1 VRLSTFRQPMP
12 GASFS
17 AARAGLARLASFWS
31 RDWPL
36 RAHLALF
43 AGLLVVPAILFSAY
57 LIQRSDAQQRESAQ
71 SRVVQIAS
79 ELANDVSTEIER
91 GIVILKVLAL
101 SAELE
106 RADLAAF
113 HEHAKR
119 ALWPLDNV
127 ILLVSEGGR
136 QLVNTAV
143 PFGTPLPDYA
153 DPEAL
158 NLVQKR
164 REPYLTDLFQSQTQ
178 GQRVINLL
186 VPIAGPSA
194 SNAHNVLVLSY
205 SSLDI
210 QNLVAAQQ
218 TRGNSTTM
226 IADRRGVVIAR
237 SGDHEPPVG
246 QVLPLELQKVPKDGV
261 AHRVTDLDGRTVVRA
276 AAHTRLGGWTASAEV
291 DEQQLE
297 AMVRSSV
304 RRLALVG
311 LALILLTGSLI
322 FAYGRRISSSIKALT
337 RVAESGQL
345 PEVSSVREANE
356 VSRLLARITGDLRQ
370 SRQSLE
376 AALEVAGVAAWG
388 WDVSRRE
395 EVWSAR
401 TKAIFGLKPE
411 AAITKEVFE
420 ELLHP
425 AERTRCASEWAA
437 ALDPKGNRTHR
448 LEYRIL
454 RANDGAERWISS
466 QASVEFIGSKP
477 VRVVGAM
484 RDITDEKKAGEA
496 VRRHALSQALLL
508 DVTRTLISKEYDEPA
523 LCTKVFHIIA
533 AALEADVCLNYRI
546 ETGAHLTLI
555 CHHGVPPALVE
566 VAEALPLE
574 SAFCGTAIDD
584 LRPVLAD
591 ARRIATDPK
600 GRFVQSFGITAYSC
614 HPLFAKDGRVLG
626 TFSIGSR
633 KRASF
638 TREEHDFLQTVANF
652 LALAWERIEAER
664 GMEQREAQF
673 RSILDNTLAFVG
685 ILARDGTLLEA
696 NAASL
701 RAGGL
706 SREDVVGRKFWDCAW
721 WCKDCGEISRL
732 KDAVER
738 VGRGEIMRYDAVVC
752 TAGDGRMTIDFM
764 LSPVRDEHG
773 HVTFLVPSGFDITQ
787 RKQGELQIHLLMR
800 EVNHRAKNLLAVVQ
814 SIARHTARESDPAV
828 FLDRLTDRIGGLSA
842 SQDLLVESGWHGVGL
857 HDLIGS
863 QLAHFRDLVGTR
875 VILDGPPLRINA
887 AAAQAIGMALHELA
901 TNSGKYGAL
910 SVDRGS
916 VTIAWRIDADNEPP
930 LFSIDWK
937 ESGGP
942 TVSPPLRRGFGYTVT
957 VRMAEHALSGK
968 VTLEYPRQGVL
979 WRLVSPITR
988 TLELG
993 A

>member
-1 VRLSTFRQPMP
+1 
-12 GASFS
+12 
-17 AARAGLARLASFWS
+17 
-31 RDWPL
+31 
-36 RAHLALF
+36 LF
-43 AGLLVVPAILFSAY
+43 AALLVVPAILFSAY
-57 LIQRSDAQQRESAQ
+57 LIQRADVQQRESAEG
-71 SRVVQIAS
+71 RVVQIAS

-106 RADLAAF
+106 RGDLAAF
-113 HEHAKR
+113 HEQAKR
-119 ALWPLDNV
+119 ALWPLDNA
-127 ILLVSEGGR
+127 ILLVSEEGH

-153 DPEAL
+153 DPKAL
-158 NLVQKR
+158 KLVQER
-164 REPYLTDLFQSQTQ
+164 REPYLTDLFHSETQ
-178 GQRVINLL
+178 GMRVINLL
-186 VPIAGPSA
+186 VPITGSSA
-194 SNAHNVLVLSY
+194 TNARNVLVLSY

-218 TRGNSTTM
+218 TRGNSSTM
-226 IADRRGVVIAR
+226 ITDRRGVVIAR
-237 SGDHEPPVG
+237 SGDKPSVG
-246 QVLPLELQKVPKDGV
+246 QVLPPEPQKPPKDGV
-261 AHRVTDLDGRTVVRA
+261 AHRVTNLDGRKVVRA
-276 AAHTRLGGWTASAEV
+276 AAYTRRGGWTASAEV

-297 AMVRSSV
+297 VMVHSSV

-311 LALILLTGSLI
+311 LALVLLTGSLI
-322 FAYGRRISSSIKALT
+322 FAYGRRIAGSIKALT
-337 RVAESGQL
+337 PAAEGGQL
-345 PEVSSVREANE
+345 PETSSVREANE
-356 VSRLLARITGDLRQ
+356 VSQLLARITGDLRQ

-376 AALEVAGVAAWG
+376 AALDVAGVAAWG
-388 WDVSRRE
+388 WDISRGE

-411 AAITKEVFE
+411 ATVTKEVFE

-466 QASVEFIGSKP
+466 KASVEFIGSTP

-484 RDITDEKKAGEA
+484 RDITDEKKAEEA

-523 LCTKVFHIIA
+523 LCTKVFQIVA
-533 AALEADVCLNYRI
+533 FALEADVCLNYRI
-546 ETGAHLTLI
+546 EDSAHLTLI
-555 CHHGVPPALVE
+555 CHHGVPPALVD
-566 VAEALPLE
+566 VAKALPLE

-591 ARRIATDPK
+591 SRCIATDPK
-600 GRFVQSFGITAYSC
+600 GRFVRNFGITAYSC

-633 KRASF
+633 KRTSF

-664 GMEQREAQF
+664 GIEQREAHV

-706 SREDVVGRKFWDCAW
+706 SREDVVGRKFWDCGW

-732 KDAVER
+732 KDAVEQ
-738 VGRGEIMRYDAVVC
+738 VGRGGIARYDAVIC
-752 TAGDGRMTIDFM
+752 TSGDGRMTIDFM

-773 HVTFLVPSGFDITQ
+773 HVTYLVPSGFDITQ

-857 HDLIGS
+857 HDLVGT

-910 SVDRGS
+910 SIDGGS
-916 VTIAWRIDADNEPP
+916 VTIAWQIDADNEPP
-930 LFSIDWK
+930 LFTIEWR

-942 TVSPPLRRGFGYTVT
+942 MVSPPPHRGFGYTVT

-968 VTLEYPRQGVL
+968 VTLEYPEQGVL
-979 WRLVSPITR
+979 WRLVSPVTR